1 MKATCLESCTRSQ
14 TQVKH
19 STQELPK
26 VSSKHYTRDRRPR
39 SVNVLYNSIMHA
51 ISSQLAYSF
60 HNHGKSQE
68 FFSLPLQRI
77 LQCFYSPKHS
87 FRFPVNI
94 PSPGGQNQECFC
106 STHKEKGW
114 KATASQQLTLFID
127 FRTFLPKLKSGK
139 RFNEVWRS
147 LQLAVYISKK
157 ELLNPQP
164 MIQAGQ
170 TTQLCFLVFH
180 PGG

>member
-1 MKATCLESCTRSQ
+1 MNGW
-14 TQVKH
+14 
-19 STQELPK
+19 
-26 VSSKHYTRDRRPR
+26 YD
-39 SVNVLYNSIMHA
+39 SIMHA
-51 ISSQLAYSF
+51 ICSQLTYLF
-60 HNHGKSQE
+60 HNHCKKRES
-68 FFSLPLQRI
+68 FSLPLQRI

-114 KATASQQLTLFID
+114 KATASQQLRLFID
-127 FRTFLPKLKSGK
+127 FRTFLPKLKSEK

-147 LQLAVYISKK
+147 LQLAVYIRKK

-180 PGG
+180 PGGAGDKASLRIEWHSRN